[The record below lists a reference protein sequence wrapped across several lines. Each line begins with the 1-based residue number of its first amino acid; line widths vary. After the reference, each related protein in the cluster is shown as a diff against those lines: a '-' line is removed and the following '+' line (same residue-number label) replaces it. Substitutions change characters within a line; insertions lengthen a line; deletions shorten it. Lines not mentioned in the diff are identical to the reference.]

1 VSKHRVYEIAD
12 ELDLESKEML
22 DILDELG
29 MGDLTP
35 LNTVDDDERDLIVEL
50 YEERELESEGETEEE
65 AGEEVVEEEAEAAAE
80 TEEEVEAEEEA
91 VEEEAPRRPA
101 VVSVLGHIDHGK
113 TTLLDTIRE
122 ARVAKGEAGGIT
134 QSIGAYQLEWDGNEF
149 TFIDTP
155 GHKAFTSMRS
165 RGAQATD
172 IAILVIA
179 ADDGIMAQ
187 TEEAISHIEAAGI
200 PMIVAINKIDKNN
213 ANPQETMN
221 QLAREGF
228 TPDDWGGDTIMV
240 QLSALTGENVEELL
254 DMLSLVTDMEKPTGD
269 PDGELEGFI
278 VESHLDA
285 RSGPLATAI
294 IQRGTIRP
302 RDVLVVGNTYGR
314 VKRLTDAEGQVDS
327 AGPGKPVEI
336 MGLKDVPPAGSSIEA
351 YDDVS
356 RAKEIAEERKEKEQE
371 QRRGRQQS
379 VEDLFAQ
386 AEKDNLDL
394 VVKASSR
401 GSLDAVKKELG
412 EIEVEDIEI
421 EVLHEGVGDVS
432 ESDIMLASSSD
443 NYSAVLGFDVDV
455 RSKAQEKA
463 EQLDIPVES
472 YNIIYD
478 LVDNVKRAIGE
489 VKGPQYEEVKTGEI
503 EVRQIFEVTGSGTI
517 AGCYVN
523 SGKVTNKSKIKVWR
537 DTELVHE
544 GPIESLKR
552 FEEDVKEVGED
563 YECGISVQDFGD
575 FEEGDT
581 LEAFTKKRVE
591 AF

>member
-1 VSKHRVYEIAD
+1 MSKHRVYEIAD

-65 AGEEVVEEEAEAAAE
+65 TGEEVVEEDTEEAAE

-172 IAILVIA
+172 IAILVVA

-254 DMLSLVTDMEKPTGD
+254 DMLSLVAEMENPTGD

-285 RSGPLATAI
+285 RSGPMATAI
-294 IQRGTIRP
+294 IQQGTIRP

-314 VKRLTDAEGQVDS
+314 VKRLTDAAGQIES

-336 MGLKDVPPAGSSIEA
+336 MGLKDVPPAGSSIES
-351 YDDVS
+351 YDDVGK
-356 RAKEIAEERKEKEQE
+356 AKKIAQERQEKEQQ
-371 QRRGRQQS
+371 QRRGTQQS

-517 AGCYVN
+517 AGCYVK

-552 FEEDVKEVGED
+552 FEEDVKKVGED
-563 YECGISVQDFGD
+563 YECGISVEDFGD

>member
-1 VSKHRVYEIAD
+1 MSKHRVYEIAD

-22 DILDELG
+22 EILDELG
-29 MGDLTP
+29 MGELTP
-35 LNTVDDDERDLIVEL
+35 LNTVDDEERDLILEL
-50 YEERELESEGETEEE
+50 YEEQGPGTEEE
-65 AGEEVVEEEAEAAAE
+65 AEEEEAEKAE
-80 TEEEVEAEEEA
+80 EETKEDQPVEAEVTEEEEAEKEEG
-91 VEEEAPRRPA
+91 PRRPA
-101 VVSVLGHIDHGK
+101 VISVLGHIDHGK

-122 ARVAKGEAGGIT
+122 ARVAQGEAGGIT

-149 TFIDTP
+149 TFVDTP

-172 IAILVIA
+172 IAVLVVA
-179 ADDGIMAQ
+179 ADDGIMDQ
-187 TEEAISHIEAAGI
+187 TEEAMAHIEAADI

-221 QLAREGF
+221 ELARKGY

-240 QLSALTGENVEELL
+240 ELSALKGDNVEELL
-254 DMLSLVTDMEKPTGD
+254 DMLSLVAEMEAPTGD
-269 PDGELEGFI
+269 PEAELQGFI
-278 VESHLDA
+278 VESHLDS

-294 IQRGTIRP
+294 IQEGTIRP

-314 VKRLTDAEGQVDS
+314 VKRLTDESGQVDE

-336 MGLKDVPPAGSSIEA
+336 MGLKEVPPAGSSIEA

-356 RAKEIAEERKEKEQE
+356 VAKEVAEDRREEEQ
-371 QRRGRQQS
+371 QKRRGGKQS

-401 GSLDAVKKELG
+401 GSLDAVKQELG

-421 EVLHEGVGDVS
+421 EVLHEGVGNIS
-432 ESDIMLASSSD
+432 ESDVMLASSSG
-443 NYSAVLGFDVDV
+443 NYSAVLGFGVDI
-455 RSKAQEKA
+455 RNKAEEKA

-489 VKGPQYEEVKTGEI
+489 VKGPQYEEVKIGEVD
-503 EVRQIFEVTGSGTI
+503 VRQIFEVSGTGTI
-517 AGCYVN
+517 AGCYVK
-523 SGKVTNKSKIKVWR
+523 SGKVTNKAIIKVWR
-537 DTELVHE
+537 DGELVHE

-552 FEEDVKEVGED
+552 FKEDVKEVGED
-563 YECGISVQDFGD
+563 YECGISVEDFEA

>member
-1 VSKHRVYEIAD
+1 VTKHRVYEIAD
-12 ELDLESKEML
+12 ELDLESKEL
-22 DILDELG
+22 LEILDEMG
-29 MGDLTP
+29 MGELTP
-35 LNTVDDDERDLIVEL
+35 LNTVDDEEYGLVLEL
-50 YEERELESEGETEEE
+50 YEERKEGEEE
-65 AGEEVVEEEAEAAAE
+65 GEEAEE
-80 TEEEVEAEEEA
+80 KTEEVTEKEEAQEEE
-91 VEEEAPRRPA
+91 EEKGPPRPA

-113 TTLLDTIRE
+113 TTLLDSIRE
-122 ARVAKGEAGGIT
+122 ARVAEGEEGGIT
-134 QSIGAYQLEWDGNEF
+134 QSIGAYQLEWEGNEF

-172 IAILVIA
+172 VAILVVA
-179 ADDGIMAQ
+179 ADDGIMEQ
-187 TEEAISHIEAAGI
+187 TREAIDHIQAAGI

-254 DMLSLVTDMEKPTGD
+254 DMLSLVTEMEEPTGD
-269 PDGELEGFI
+269 PEGELDGFI
-278 VESHLDA
+278 VESHLDP
-285 RSGPLATAI
+285 RTGPLATAI
-294 IQRGTIRP
+294 IQQGTIRP
-302 RDVLVVGNTYGR
+302 RDILVVGNTYGR
-314 VKRLTDAEGQVDS
+314 VKRLSDESGQIDK

-336 MGLKDVPPAGSSIEA
+336 MGLNAVPPAGSSLEA
-351 YDDVS
+351 YDDITD
-356 RAKEIAEERKEKEQE
+356 AKEIAEDRKEEEKIKS
-371 QRRGRQQS
+371 RKAKPS

-401 GSLDAVKKELG
+401 GSLDAVKKELN

-421 EVLHEGVGDVS
+421 EILHEGVGDVS
-432 ESDIMLASSSD
+432 ESDIMLASSSE
-443 NYSAVLGFDVDV
+443 NYSAVLGFGVKI
-455 RSKAQEKA
+455 RNKAEEKA
-463 EQLDIPVES
+463 EQLDIPTEA

-489 VKGPQYEEVKTGEI
+489 VKGPQYEEVKIGEAD
-503 EVRQIFEVTGSGTI
+503 VQQIFDITGSGTI
-517 AGCYVN
+517 AGCYVS
-523 SGKVTNKSKIKVWR
+523 SGKITNKSIIKVWR
-537 DTELVHE
+537 DGELLHE
-544 GPIESLKR
+544 GQIESLKR
-552 FEEDVKEVGED
+552 FKEDVKEVGED
-563 YECGISVQDFGD
+563 YECGISVEDFEE

-581 LEAFTKKRVE
+581 LEAITKKRVE

>member
-1 VSKHRVYEIAD
+1 MSKHRVYEIAD

-254 DMLSLVTDMEKPTGD
+254 DMLSLVTDMEKPKGD

-351 YDDVS
+351 YEDVS

>member
-1 VSKHRVYEIAD
+1 MSKHRVYEIAD
-12 ELDLESKEML
+12 ELDMESKEML
-22 DILDELG
+22 EILDELG
-29 MGDLTP
+29 MGELTP
-35 LNTVDDDERDLIVEL
+35 LNTVDDEERDLILEL
-50 YEERELESEGETEEE
+50 YEEGEEGTEEKAEEEIEEEETEEE
-65 AGEEVVEEEAEAAAE
+65 I
-80 TEEEVEAEEEA
+80 EEEVSEAEEEE
-91 VEEEAPRRPA
+91 EEEAPRRPA

-122 ARVAKGEAGGIT
+122 ARVAQGEAGGIT

-149 TFIDTP
+149 TFVDTP
-155 GHKAFTSMRS
+155 GHKAFSSMRS

-172 IAILVIA
+172 IAILVVA
-179 ADDGIMAQ
+179 ADDGIMDQ
-187 TEEAISHIEAAGI
+187 TEEAMAHIEAAGI

-221 QLAREGF
+221 ELARKGY

-254 DMLSLVTDMEKPTGD
+254 DMLSLVADMERPSGD

-278 VESHLDA
+278 VESHLDS

-294 IQRGTIRP
+294 IQKGTIRP
-302 RDVLVVGNTYGR
+302 RDVLVVGNTHGR
-314 VKRLTDAEGQVDS
+314 VKRLTDESGQVEE

-351 YDDVS
+351 YDDVGV
-356 RAKEIAEERKEKEQE
+356 AKKVAEERKEEEQ
-371 QRRGRQQS
+371 QKRRGGKQS

-401 GSLDAVKKELG
+401 GSLDAVKQELD

-421 EVLHEGVGDVS
+421 EVLHEGVGDIS
-432 ESDIMLASSSD
+432 ESDIMLASSSG
-443 NYSAVLGFDVDV
+443 NYSAVLGFGVDV
-455 RSKAQEKA
+455 RSKAEEKA

-489 VKGPQYEEVKTGEI
+489 VKGPQYEEVKIGEVD
-503 EVRQIFEVTGSGTI
+503 VRQVFEVSGTGTI
-517 AGCYVN
+517 AGCYVK
-523 SGKVTNKSKIKVWR
+523 SGKVTNKSTIKVWR
-537 DTELVHE
+537 DGELLHE

-563 YECGISVQDFGD
+563 YECGVSVEDFED

-581 LEAFTKKRVE
+581 LEVITKKRVE